1 LSVSDSTVAPVAPGL
16 SANVKVLTGIDV
28 LETTHYAALAEAAK
42 RHYNHLRLGILTNQS
57 GLDAQGHRTIDI
69 LATEA
74 AKAVPG
80 LELKALFSP
89 EHGLFGTKDE
99 AGISGEVDPTTHI
112 AVTSLYGTTPASRH
126 PTHDMLKD
134 LDAVVVD
141 LQDAGVRFYTY
152 EAQTGYFVE
161 AAAAEKRLGHQ
172 LEIIVLDRPNIIGG
186 LAVQGPVSDEGK
198 EAYVNYMPL
207 PIRHGMTL
215 GELTRYIN
223 GERRLPSTVSPNIH
237 EPLGAAVTVITMQN
251 WQRAMFYDQ
260 TGLPWINPSPNLRS
274 VNAATLYP
282 GVELLQFSNVSV
294 GRGTPVPFENI
305 AAPFFDGP
313 ALAAALN
320 ARKIPGVTF
329 SASTVTIEEDANHYP
344 YHGQTMPA
352 VHLTVTDRNVLDS
365 PELGIELISAIHR
378 LYPKQFTFDRTSR
391 LILSVNTMLS
401 LQNGEDPHSIVKSWQ
416 QDLDAFKQR
425 RTNYLLY

>member
-1 LSVSDSTVAPVAPGL
+1 
-16 SANVKVLTGIDV
+16 
-28 LETTHYAALAEAAK
+28 
-42 RHYNHLRLGILTNQS
+42 
-57 GLDAQGHRTIDI
+57 
-69 LATEA
+69 
-74 AKAVPG
+74 
-80 LELKALFSP
+80 
-89 EHGLFGTKDE
+89 
-99 AGISGEVDPTTHI
+99 
-112 AVTSLYGTTPASRH
+112 
-126 PTHDMLKD
+126 MLKD

-161 AAAAEKRLGHQ
+161 AAAAEKKLGHQ

-215 GELTRYIN
+215 GELVRYIN
-223 GERRLPSTVSPNIH
+223 GERRLPSTVSPNIS

-251 WQRAMFYDQ
+251 WRRSMFYDD

-344 YHGQTMPA
+344 YHGQTTPA